1 MSSPNPRNVPKY
13 GAASIAFNRDLKN
26 GKVVAN
32 SNQAVRDGA
41 RANYEEHGL
50 SRASIERHMDRKDA
64 GHRVAQNKGGKNT
77 ASNYMWEDRSDNRA
91 HGDTRIRAS
100 QERAAGRR

>member
-1 MSSPNPRNVPKY
+1 M
-13 GAASIAFNRDLKN
+13 KN
-26 GKVVAN
+26 GDVDAS
-32 SNQAVRDGA
+32 SNQAFRNAA
-41 RANYEEHGL
+41 RTHYDEWGL
-50 SRASIERHMDRKDA
+50 SRASAERHMDNKDA
-64 GHRVAQNKGGKNT
+64 GHIVAKNKGGKNT